1 MPTPPLPDV
10 MQIMRPRVGLGPST
24 EDGWERTNS
33 AGGGDVERG
42 LDDGIMMDVGLLVVT
57 LTLTLTLT
65 LINFVTAAALLL
77 RRAVEDDL
85 TDFGA

>member
-1 MPTPPLPDV
+1 
-10 MQIMRPRVGLGPST
+10 MRPRVGLGPST

-57 LTLTLTLT
+57 LTLTLTL
-65 LINFVTAAALLL
+65 INFVTAAALLL